1 MAETLAHLRW
11 VLVSIFALIVVVA
24 VMFSE
29 RRRVSALQGKIG
41 EELDRS
47 GEREKQ
53 RLQLQEQTNKLLE
66 EILQE
71 LRSKK

>member
-1 MAETLAHLRW
+1 MAETLAHFRW
-11 VLVSIFALIVVVA
+11 VFVSFFALIMIVG

-29 RRRVSALQGKIG
+29 RRRINSWQKKVG

-47 GEREKQ
+47 GEREKH